1 MARLLHVDSS
11 ALSVGSVS
19 KEIADTFRKTW
30 QEAHPGGEI
39 THRDLGRNPV
49 PALDE
54 AGIHAAF
61 IPAEQHTA
69 EQSAAFARR
78 TELVDEV
85 FAADAY
91 LFTVPMYNWGVPAT
105 FKAWLDQIILAGR
118 TLVFDGAPP
127 LAGRPATIVLAY
139 GGGYDPGTPR
149 DGWDFV
155 QPYLET
161 VLGKALG
168 LEVTVIKA
176 QLTLAERNPA
186 MADLIP
192 ASKQLR
198 AAAHEAAESRA
209 RTLAGQFAAA

>member
-19 KEIADTFRKTW
+19 KEIADTFRRAW
-30 QEAHPGGEI
+30 QQAHPGGEI

-54 AGIHAAF
+54 AGIRAGHL
-61 IPAEQHTA
+61 PPEQHTPQQA
-69 EQSAAFARR
+69 AAFALR

-85 FAADAY
+85 LAADAY
-91 LFTVPMYNWGVPAT
+91 LFTVPMYNWSVPAT
-105 FKAWLDQIILAGR
+105 FKAWLDQIILTGR
-118 TLVFDGAPP
+118 TLVIDAPA

-139 GGGYDPGTPR
+139 GGGYDPGSPR

-161 VLGKALG
+161 VLGRALG
-168 LEVTVIKA
+168 LELTVIKA
-176 QLTLAERNPA
+176 QLTLAERTPA
-186 MADLIP
+186 MAELIP
-192 ASKQLR
+192 AAKQLR
-198 AAAHEAAESRA
+198 AAAHEAAESHARA
-209 RTLAGQFAAA
+209 LAGQFAG

>member
-1 MARLLHVDSS
+1 MVRLLHVDSS
-11 ALSVGSVS
+11 ALTVGSVS
-19 KEIADTFRKTW
+19 KEIADTFRKAW
-30 QEAHPGGEI
+30 QEAHPDGEI

-54 AGIHAAF
+54 AGIHAGF
-61 IPAEQHTA
+61 MPAEQHTP
-69 EQSAAFARR
+69 EQAAAFALR
-78 TELVDEV
+78 TELMDEV
-85 FAADAY
+85 IAADAY

-105 FKAWLDQIILAGR
+105 FKAWLDQIILKGR
-118 TLVFDGAPP
+118 TAALDQTPP

-149 DGWDFV
+149 EGWDFV

-168 LEVTVIKA
+168 LDVTVIKA
-176 QLTLAERNPA
+176 QLTLAERTPA

-198 AAAHEAAESRA
+198 AAAHEAAQSHARA
-209 RTLAGQFAAA
+209 LAGQFAAA

>member
-11 ALSVGSVS
+11 ALTVGSVS

-30 QEAHPGGEI
+30 QAAHPDGEI

-49 PALDE
+49 PALEE
-54 AGIHAAF
+54 AGIHAGF
-61 IPAEQHTA
+61 MPAEQHTP
-69 EQSAAFARR
+69 EQAAAFALRS
-78 TELVDEV
+78 ELVNEV
-85 FAADAY
+85 LAADAY

-105 FKAWLDQIILAGR
+105 FKAWLDQIILSGR
-118 TLVFDGAPP
+118 TVAFDGTPP

-149 DGWDFV
+149 EGWDFV

-168 LEVTVIKA
+168 LDVTVIKA

-192 ASKQLR
+192 TAQRLR
-198 AAAHEAAESRA
+198 AAAHEAAESHARA
-209 RTLAGQFAAA
+209 LAGQFAAA

>member
-11 ALSVGSVS
+11 ALSAGSVS

-30 QEAHPGGEI
+30 QEAHPGGEVV
-39 THRDLGRNPV
+39 HRDLGREPV
-49 PALDE
+49 PALGE
-54 AGIHAAF
+54 AGLHAAF
-61 IPAEQHTA
+61 VPSEQHTP
-69 EQSAAFARR
+69 EQAAAFALR

-85 FAADAY
+85 LAADAY
-91 LFTVPMYNWGVPAT
+91 LLTVPMYNWGVPAT

-118 TLVFDGAPP
+118 TLAFDRTPP
-127 LAGRPATIVLAY
+127 LAGRPATVVLAY

-149 DGWDFV
+149 EGWDFV

-161 VLGKALG
+161 GLGKALG
-168 LEVTVIKA
+168 LEVSVIKA

-186 MADLIP
+186 MAELIP

-209 RTLAGQFAAA
+209 RALAGQFASV

>member
-11 ALSVGSVS
+11 ALTVGSVS

-30 QEAHPGGEI
+30 QDAHPDGEI

-49 PALDE
+49 PALEE
-54 AGIHAAF
+54 AGIHAGF
-61 IPAEQHTA
+61 VPAEQHTP
-69 EQSAAFARR
+69 EQAAAFALR

-85 FAADAY
+85 LGADAY

-105 FKAWLDQIILAGR
+105 FKAWLDQIILSGR
-118 TLVFDGAPP
+118 TVTFDQTPP
-127 LAGRPATIVLAY
+127 LSGRPATIVLAY

-149 DGWDFV
+149 EGWDFV

-168 LEVTVIKA
+168 LDLTVIKA

-192 ASKQLR
+192 AAKQLR
-198 AAAHEAAESRA
+198 AAAHEAAESHARA
-209 RTLAGQFAAA
+209 LAGQFASA

>member
-11 ALSVGSVS
+11 ALSAGSVS

-30 QEAHPGGEI
+30 QEAHPDGEVV
-39 THRDLGRNPV
+39 HRDLGREPV
-49 PALDE
+49 PALGE

-61 IPAEQHTA
+61 VPPEQHTP
-69 EQSAAFARR
+69 EQAAAFALR
-78 TELVDEV
+78 TDLVDEV
-85 FAADAY
+85 LAADAY
-91 LFTVPMYNWGVPAT
+91 LLTVPMYNWGVPST

-118 TLVFDGAPP
+118 TVAFDRTPP
-127 LAGRPATIVLAY
+127 LAGRPATVVLAY

-149 DGWDFV
+149 EGWDFV

-168 LEVTVIKA
+168 LEVSVIKA

-186 MADLIP
+186 MAELIP

-209 RTLAGQFAAA
+209 RALAGQFAGV

>member
-54 AGIHAAF
+54 AAIHAAY

-69 EQSAAFARR
+69 EQAAAFAARS
-78 TELVDEV
+78 ELVDEV
-85 FAADAY
+85 LAADAY
-91 LFTVPMYNWGVPAT
+91 LFTVPMYNWSVPAT

-118 TLVFDGAPP
+118 TLVFNGTPP

-168 LEVTVIKA
+168 LELTIIKA

-192 ASKQLR
+192 TSKQLR